1 MAATAAGKYYSTS
14 TSTWFFYNEG
24 KKHDLIT
31 VLRHVWISKAT
42 WRSSVFLTERHEARI
57 VQMTKP
63 KVNIPQPVSPLWFLS
78 PTTNPTNVFSVILS
92 FFFILKIT
100 HTLTYHLPHTPSK
113 ALNTSEFSAWH
124 YLQRG
129 EEKEKKKVQ
138 HQHCVCEQRAAF
150 HFFFLPHLLSQP
162 QNLISDIKTH
172 IRHKGWVEVF

>member
-1 MAATAAGKYYSTS
+1 MAAAGKYYSTS

-78 PTTNPTNVFSVILS
+78 PTTNPTNVSSVILS

-129 EEKEKKKVQ
+129 EEKEKKKCNISTAFVSKEQ
-138 HQHCVCEQRAAF
+138 HF
-150 HFFFLPHLLSQP
+150 IFFPPPSP
-162 QNLISDIKTH
+162 EPTAES
-172 IRHKGWVEVF
+172 